1 MKVLVV
7 MPFKDK
13 HKVLMAQNFPQVE
26 FDAKLA
32 KTLSEKY
39 KESKKVQIIEMDF
52 LKYKISVKEPY
63 KVCANIPFNI
73 TADIVK
79 KVFCQCKLY

>member
-26 FDAKLA
+26 FIYERNPERTSGKCGGN
-32 KTLSEKY
+32 Y
-39 KESKKVQIIEMDF
+39 W
-52 LKYKISVKEPY
+52 
-63 KVCANIPFNI
+63 
-73 TADIVK
+73 
-79 KVFCQCKLY
+79 QC

>member
-26 FDAKLA
+26 FIYERNPDKELVENVEVIIGNVKPSLLKNAKNLRWLQLNSA
-32 KTLSEKY
+32 GTDGYCE
-39 KESKKVQIIEMDF
+39 
-52 LKYKISVKEPY
+52 
-63 KVCANIPFNI
+63 
-73 TADIVK
+73 

>member
-26 FDAKLA
+26 F
-32 KTLSEKY
+32 TYERNPG
-39 KESKKVQIIEMDF
+39 KELVENVDSCCC
-52 LKYKISVKEPY
+52 L
-63 KVCANIPFNI
+63 
-73 TADIVK
+73 
-79 KVFCQCKLY
+79 